1 MLLGLKHVCPAADF
15 PGSGCYY
22 AHQKSK
28 QRLPEDLW
36 LGLGWG
42 CEPHALT
49 KSSSLELPPPPLVP
63 LLNLTLSSY
72 PALSYC
78 PMGLT
83 HCSSLRNI
91 SAWAAFPVLS
101 QQGRQLPGP
110 WSRSSFTSPLLLL
123 LFTGQGVLYR
133 TPNTATPGQ
142 SVCAGRYFCSLAIH
156 GHFV

>member
-1 MLLGLKHVCPAADF
+1 MF
-15 PGSGCYY
+15 Y

-28 QRLPEDLW
+28 QSLPEDLW
-36 LGLGWG
+36 LGLCWG

-72 PALSYC
+72 PALSDC

-83 HCSSLRNI
+83 HYSSLRNI
-91 SAWAAFPVLS
+91 SARAAFPVLS
-101 QQGRQLPGP
+101 QQGRQLSGP

-123 LFTGQGVLYR
+123 LFTGQGILYR
-133 TPNTATPGQ
+133 TPNTAILGQ

-156 GHFV
+156 GPFV